1 MGCVVPFGKGA
12 TISCEARLAMNADK
26 LTEFTVK
33 PEQSAGLALPLLV
46 LGLLVTGA
54 ALVHVRHQHRLAYVE
69 VAGHAAERDRL
80 NVEWGRLMIEESLWT
95 SPGHVE
101 FESRR
106 RLDMREPEKTFFVK
120 GG

>member
-1 MGCVVPFGKGA
+1 MPNLV
-12 TISCEARLAMNADK
+12 
-26 LTEFTVK
+26 
-33 PEQSAGLALPLLV
+33 LPLFV

-69 VAGHAAERDRL
+69 VADQAAERDRL
-80 NVEWGRLMIEESLWT
+80 NVEWGRLMIEEGLWT